1 MIVCLCEGVSDRRVA
16 ETIEAGAST
25 VRDVGRQC
33 GAGTHCGA
41 CHCDLKAMLR
51 KAKAENGPRA
61 SAAGQ
66 LVHR

>member
-16 ETIEAGAST
+16 ETIASGAST
-25 VRDVGRQC
+25 IRAVGRQC

-51 KAKAENGPRA
+51 EARAKKSP
-61 SAAGQ
+61 AATAVGQ
-66 LVHR
+66 LVRR